1 MRYLSLYLIA
11 VTILNLQAEDQTYL
25 LCKQSGIELSG
36 TIYSEDYYLG
46 ERLFHLY
53 VKFNQNSFI
62 KREDSHR
69 EYGKA
74 DGRSVSKRTNSDGT
88 VEYILTQYA
97 EHSALRDDDNYNF
110 KFQRW
115 PGNKKCLYSEGG
127 NDGIVS
133 YADCNG
139 AYYEFEVSRVN
150 FTWRKRTSGS
160 GYNIGIC
167 QLISSEQYSNDFI
180 SWIEIA
186 KDQNIKNKE
195 IEEKI
200 KTEKQKK
207 IKF

>member
-1 MRYLSLYLIA
+1 MRNLSLYLIA

-25 LCKQSGIELSG
+25 LCKQSGGELYG
-36 TIYSEDYYLG
+36 KIYSEDYDSE

-53 VKFNQNSFI
+53 IKFNQNSFI
-62 KREDSHR
+62 KRKDSHR

-74 DGRSVSKRTNSDGT
+74 EGRSVSKRTNSDGT

-97 EHSALRDDDNYNF
+97 EHSALRDDDNYEF

-115 PGNKKCLYSEGG
+115 PGNKRCLYSEGG

-139 AYYEFEVSRVN
+139 AYYEFDVSRVN
-150 FTWRKRTSGS
+150 FTWSKGSSKS
-160 GYNIGIC
+160 GYQKGIC
-167 QLISSEQYSNDFI
+167 ELISSEQYSNDFI
-180 SWIEIA
+180 PWIEIA

>member
-1 MRYLSLYLIA
+1 MRYLSLCLIA
-11 VTILNLQAEDQTYL
+11 LTILSLQAEDQTYL
-25 LCKQSGIELSG
+25 LCKHSYNELNG
-36 TIYSEDYYLG
+36 TIYSEDYDSG
-46 ERLFHLY
+46 KRLFHLY
-53 VKFNQNSFI
+53 IKFNQNSFI

-74 DGRSVSKRTNSDGT
+74 EGRSVSKRTNSDGT
-88 VEYILTQYA
+88 IKYTLIQYA
-97 EHSALRDDDNYNF
+97 EHSALRDDDNYEF
-110 KFQRW
+110 KFQRS
-115 PGNKKCLYSEGG
+115 PGNKRCFYSEGG

-133 YADCNG
+133 YADCDR

-150 FTWRKRTSGS
+150 FRWIKQTSPS
-160 GYNIGIC
+160 YSMHGIC
-167 QLISSEQYSNDFI
+167 ELISSEQYSNDFI
-180 SWIEIA
+180 PWIEIA